1 MMMFIQKQVTP
12 TAIWESS
19 FILLLILIQRKCIVL
34 FPTNQKCGVL
44 ITSLDLTCWEK
55 STAKMPLSPEI
66 VAIWETHPRSL
77 I

>member
-34 FPTNQKCGVL
+34 FPANQKCGVL

-55 STAKMPLSPEI
+55 STANLSSSSEI
-66 VAIWETHPRSL
+66 VAIWETHARLL